1 MSNLV
6 AEKDLYQEAERYI
19 PRGYDAELYKIR
31 HSAAHIM
38 AQAVKERFEPDGPV
52 HVAIGPPIEDGF
64 YYDFELPRQPHQ
76 EDLAWVEQRMGE
88 IIRGKHPFEVREVS
102 ADEARALFADEP
114 YKLEL
119 IDGLAAGQVDE
130 YGNPLPADVQP
141 RITLYQQDGFVDLCR
156 GPHVRHTGKLKAS
169 ALKLMSIAGAYWRGD
184 ENNPQLTRIYGTA
197 WRKQSE
203 LEAHLALLEE
213 AKARDHRKLGKELGL
228 YAIEP
233 QLVGQGLILWMPNGA
248 IVRDQLERFL
258 KEEQLA
264 AGYVPAYTPQIGKI
278 DLFKT
283 SGHYPYYK
291 ESQFPPLEDE
301 DGNAYLLRPMNCPF
315 HIMIYKQGMRSYRE
329 LPLRIAEFGTVY
341 RWEKSGELN
350 GMTRVRGFTVDDAH
364 MFVRPDQLEQEFADV
379 VALVLKILRAF
390 GLEDFK
396 ARVGI
401 RDPQSDKY
409 VGDDA
414 VWEAATQSI
423 LNALDGFDLEYAVEE
438 GEAAFY
444 GPKLDFVVRDVL
456 KREWQLGTVQVDMNL
471 PERFELEYIGEDNAP
486 HRPIMIHRAPFGSL
500 ERFMGVLI
508 EHFAGAFPLWLA
520 PQQVAMVPIAD
531 RHVPYAEAVAQQ
543 LRAAGMRVAVDD
555 SNNRM
560 NAKIR
565 DAQLRKVP
573 YMLVVGDNEADEG
586 TVAVRLRSGE
596 NLGAMAVADFAAM
609 ATQLI
614 ADRSL
619 ELTLA

>member
-1 MSNLV
+1 MANPI
-6 AEKDLYQEAERYI
+6 AEKSLYEEAEQHI
-19 PRGYDAELYKIR
+19 PAGYDPELYKIR

-38 AQAVKERFEPDGPV
+38 AQAVKERFEPEGAV
-52 HVAIGPPIEDGF
+52 RVAIGPPVEDGF
-64 YYDFELPRQPHQ
+64 YYDFELPRQPSQ
-76 EDLAWVEQRMGE
+76 EDLDWIAARMGE
-88 IIRGKHPFEVREVS
+88 IIRGKHPFEVQEVT
-102 ADEARALFADEP
+102 AEEARSRFADEP

-130 YGNPLPADVQP
+130 YGDPLPDDARP
-141 RITLYQQDGFVDLCR
+141 RITLYQQDSFVDLCR

-169 ALKLMSIAGAYWRGD
+169 AIKLMNVAGAYWRGD
-184 ENNPQLTRIYGTA
+184 ESNPQLTRIYGTA

-203 LEAHLALLEE
+203 LEAYLERLEE
-213 AKARDHRKLGKELGL
+213 ARARDHRKLGKELGL
-228 YAIEP
+228 FAIEP
-233 QLVGQGLILWMPNGA
+233 NLVGQGLILWMPNGA

-283 SGHYPYYK
+283 SGHYPYYS

-301 DGNAYLLRPMNCPF
+301 EGNAYLLRPMNCPF
-315 HIMIYKQGMRSYRE
+315 HIMIYKQGMRSYRD

-341 RWEKSGELN
+341 RWEKSGELT
-350 GMTRVRGFTVDDAH
+350 GMARVRGFTVDDAH
-364 MFVRPDQLEQEFADV
+364 MFVRPDQLEAEFADV
-379 VALVLKILRAF
+379 VALTLRVFRAF

-396 ARVGI
+396 ARVGV
-401 RDPQSDKY
+401 RGPQSGKY

-414 VWEAATQSI
+414 VWQRSTAAI
-423 LNALDGFDLEYAVEE
+423 LSALDGLDLEYIVEE

-444 GPKLDFVVRDVL
+444 GPKLDFVVRDQL

-500 ERFMGVLI
+500 ERFMSVII

-520 PQQVAMVPIAD
+520 PQQVALIPIAD
-531 RHVPYAEAVAQQ
+531 RHVPYAREVAQR
-543 LRAAGMRVAVDD
+543 LRANEIRVAVDD

-565 DAQLRKVP
+565 DAQMQKVP
-573 YMLVVGDNEADEG
+573 YMLVVGDREAEEG
-586 TVAVRLRSGE
+586 TVAVRVRSGE
-596 NLGAMAVADFAAM
+596 NLGSMPVDAFREMALR
-609 ATQLI
+609 LI
-614 ADRSL
+614 KGRAL
-619 ELTLA
+619 ELQ